1 MGMAHQQLS
10 SICSFSKYSENTKY
24 VKSCFDNKFL
34 GVAQYIVTKVIRLEG
49 GTKTNT
55 E

>member
-1 MGMAHQQLS
+1 MEMAHQQLS

-24 VKSCFDNKFL
+24 VKSCFDKFL
-34 GVAQYIVTKVIRLEG
+34 GVAQYIVTKVMRLEG
-49 GTKTNT
+49 GTETNT